1 MTADGIVAFSSSD
14 VTAIVGITPIYLNA
28 LVHRKLY
35 GIAASISDQHSEM
48 KIRIF
53 SEEDVFG
60 IALVWMLFE
69 SGLRTQSIREIL
81 LQVVETDEPDA
92 NTAAEYLSR
101 SEPAHLVI
109 IREPSK
115 SKKKKT
121 ANLLVETTLTDNL
134 VDVVENAVAE
144 HRTATILLVPVGAR
158 FAEIENKIK
167 RMYPE

>member
-1 MTADGIVAFSSSD
+1 MTADGIVALSSSD

-35 GIAASISDQHSEM
+35 GIAASISDQHGEM

-92 NTAAEYLSR
+92 NAAAESLALSGV
-101 SEPAHLVI
+101 AHLLI

-121 ANLLVETTLTDNL
+121 ANLLVEPTLIDDL
-134 VDVVENAVAE
+134 VDLVENAVAE
-144 HRTATILLVPVGAR
+144 HRTAAILLVPVGAR

>member
-1 MTADGIVAFSSSD
+1 MTADGIAAISSSD

-35 GIAASISDQHSEM
+35 GIAASISDRHGEM

-60 IALVWMLFE
+60 IALVWTLFE

-81 LQVVETDEPDA
+81 LQLVETDEPDA
-92 NTAAEYLSR
+92 NATAEYLSR
-101 SEPAHLVI
+101 SGPAHLVI
-109 IREPSK
+109 IRQPSK

-121 ANLLVETTLTDNL
+121 ANLLVEPTLTDDL
-134 VDVVENAVAE
+134 VDLVENAVAE
-144 HRTATILLVPVGAR
+144 HPTATILLVPVGAR

-167 RMYPE
+167 RMYRE